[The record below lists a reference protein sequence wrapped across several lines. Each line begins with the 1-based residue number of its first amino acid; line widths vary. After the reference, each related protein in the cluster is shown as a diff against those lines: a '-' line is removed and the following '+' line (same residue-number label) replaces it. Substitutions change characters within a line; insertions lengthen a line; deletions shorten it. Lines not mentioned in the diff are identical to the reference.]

1 MAVFAL
7 TSATIQV
14 GTAWTGTAPGG
25 VAAASGTITS
35 AVNISALVSQVELSL
50 EAEELDFTNF
60 ASAGWRQ
67 KIGGLQMGTV
77 ALTLNQDFD
86 ASVTDAI
93 FGLGGTLG
101 FGSASSLFMDIRP
114 TSAVRSATNPSYV
127 LSASRR
133 RPSRRI
139 CASWNRRS
147 TTTPGGAS
155 CVRLVATPRRAACR
169 QQRTPSALTGPC
181 RTSRVAECRCGS
193 ATTRP
198 VGSCR

>member
-14 GTAWTGTAPGG
+14 GTTWTGTAPGG

-127 LSASRR
+127 LRFLNLGYSPISNGVGELATVSLSF
-133 RPSRRI
+133 P
-139 CASWNRRS
+139 
-147 TTTPGGAS
+147 TTGVVT
-155 CVRLVATPRRAACR
+155 RLAA
-169 QQRTPSALTGPC
+169 
-181 RTSRVAECRCGS
+181 
-193 ATTRP
+193 
-198 VGSCR
+198 

>member
-25 VAAASGTITS
+25 TAAASGTITS
-35 AVNISALVSQVELSL
+35 AVSISALVNQVELSL
-50 EAEELDFTNF
+50 EAEELDYTNF

-101 FGSASSLFMDIRP
+101 FGSTSALYMDIRP
-114 TSAVRSATNPSYV
+114 TSAARSATNPSYV
-127 LSASRR
+127 LRFLNLGYTPISNGVGELATVSLSF
-133 RPSRRI
+133 P
-139 CASWNRRS
+139 
-147 TTTPGGAS
+147 TTGVIT
-155 CVRLVATPRRAACR
+155 RL
-169 QQRTPSALTGPC
+169 
-181 RTSRVAECRCGS
+181 TS
-193 ATTRP
+193 
-198 VGSCR
+198 

>member
-25 VAAASGTITS
+25 TAAASGTISS
-35 AVNISALVSQVELSL
+35 ATNISALVSQVELSL
-50 EAEELDFTNF
+50 EAEQLDFTNF

-77 ALTLNQDFD
+77 SLTLNQDFD

-101 FGSASSLFMDIRP
+101 FGSTSTLYMDVRP
-114 TSAVRSATNPSYV
+114 TSAARSAANPSYV
-127 LSASRR
+127 LRFLNLGYSPISNGVGELATVSLTF
-133 RPSRRI
+133 P
-139 CASWNRRS
+139 
-147 TTTPGGAS
+147 TTGVIT
-155 CVRLVATPRRAACR
+155 RLTA
-169 QQRTPSALTGPC
+169 
-181 RTSRVAECRCGS
+181 
-193 ATTRP
+193 
-198 VGSCR
+198 